1 MNKTFFSLFFGLS
14 LIANIATGA
23 DIIEQRQI
31 DKLANG
37 GATSIRNASQSI
49 YHAGSN
55 NHEVLDVVAEVLL
68 TKYKSGGGS
77 THIDAMAWAAKALG
91 QSGDARY
98 RPVLEE
104 VLNNS
109 PNKKLKKYTK
119 KALKGIS
126 GNDAKPYKKGS
137 VSLAAI
143 QKKTQRAS
151 TSSSSK
157 KKPKSGKKLAI
168 SKIKEGMSMQE
179 VYELA
184 GEPSATYSHQTGKA
198 WIPFN
203 FGARDVARTVALY
216 KGQGRVVFSL
226 VSAYSGVY
234 RVVEIELNPDES
246 GYP

>member
-1 MNKTFFSLFFGLS
+1 MNRIFLALCLCLS
-14 LIANIATGA
+14 VIANMASAA
-23 DIIEQRQI
+23 DAIEQRNI
-31 DKLANG
+31 DLLANG

-49 YHAGSN
+49 YHSGSTN
-55 NHEVLDVVAEVLL
+55 REVLDVVAEVLL

-77 THIDAMAWAAKALG
+77 TQVDAMAWAAKALG
-91 QSGDARY
+91 QSGDSRY
-98 RPVLEE
+98 RAVLEE

-109 PNKKLKKYTK
+109 SNKKLKKHTK
-119 KALKGIS
+119 KSLKGIS

-143 QKKTQRAS
+143 QKKTQKASAKTTSRA
-151 TSSSSK
+151 
-157 KKPKSGKKLAI
+157 KPSSGKNLAI

-216 KGQGRVVFSL
+216 KGQGRIIFSL

>member
-1 MNKTFFSLFFGLS
+1 MNRIFLALCLCLS
-14 LIANIATGA
+14 LVANITSAA
-23 DIIEQRQI
+23 DVIEQRQI

-49 YHAGSN
+49 YHAGSSN
-55 NHEVLDVVAEVLL
+55 REVLDVVAEVLL

-91 QSGDARY
+91 QSGDSRY
-98 RPVLEE
+98 RAVLEE

-109 PNKKLKKYTK
+109 SNRKLKKHTK

-126 GNDAKPYKKGS
+126 GNDAKPYKKGT
-137 VSLAAI
+137 VSLASVK
-143 QKKTQRAS
+143 KKTQKAS
-151 TSSSSK
+151 AKTSSKIKASSK
-157 KKPKSGKKLAI
+157 GKLAI

-179 VYELA
+179 VYELT
-184 GEPSATYSHQTGKA
+184 GQPSATYSHQTGKA

-203 FGARDVARTVALY
+203 FGARDVARTIALY
-216 KGQGRVVFSL
+216 KGQGRIIFSL

>member
-1 MNKTFFSLFFGLS
+1 MNKTLLSIFFGLS

-23 DIIEQRQI
+23 DVIEQRQI

-37 GATSIRNASQSI
+37 GSTSIRNASQSI
-49 YHAGSN
+49 YHAGSSN
-55 NHEVLDVVAEVLL
+55 REVLDVVAEVLL
-68 TKYKSGGGS
+68 TKYNSGGGS
-77 THIDAMAWAAKALG
+77 THIDAMAWAVKALG
-91 QSGDARY
+91 QSGDSRY
-98 RPVLEE
+98 RAALEE

-109 PNKKLKKYTK
+109 ANKKLKKYTK

-143 QKKTQRAS
+143 QKKTQKTSAKTSNRS
-151 TSSSSK
+151 RSSS
-157 KKPKSGKKLAI
+157 GGKLAI
-168 SKIKEGMSMQE
+168 SKIKEGMGMQE

-216 KGQGRVVFSL
+216 KGQGRIIFSL

-234 RVVEIELNPDES
+234 RVVEIELNPNES